1 MNVIRHVFALR
12 PSTSISNDSN
22 GQILPWILSV
32 ISLQIVYSFA
42 ADFLIRC
49 ARSKMVIVVIDS
61 LTHGIHAALCW
72 TTVLILETSQD
83 VHHGTVAIQSALRRP
98 LALAEIGSA
107 FCVGCGLDIDHFLAG
122 ASLSLTTAT
131 SLSARPFGHNLTFV
145 FVLALF
151 VGLLCLRNRRT
162 AGRIRALVLTSCLS
176 HLSRDA
182 MKRGFNFMPFS
193 ETHSSQ
199 ISRCQHILIL
209 SILPFVPL
217 TFGFAA
223 LRLEPLFSRV
233 SVSVGRLMF
242 YSLACD
248 PFYASSTGTGS
259 SSSNGIN
266 NSTTSNSATN
276 NNNNTSEKE
285 MEVTSP
291 FITTDTASSSSSSP
305 SV

>member
-1 MNVIRHVFALR
+1 MNVFRHVFTFR
-12 PSTSISNDSN
+12 TSTSVSNDSN
-22 GQILPWILSV
+22 GKILHWILSV

-42 ADFLIRC
+42 ADFLIRG
-49 ARSKMVIVVIDS
+49 ARSKLIIVMIDS

-72 TTVLILETSQD
+72 TSVLILETSQD
-83 VHHGTVAIQSALRRP
+83 LHGTVAIQSALRRP

-107 FCVGCGLDIDHFLAG
+107 FCVGCGLDVDHFLAG
-122 ASLSLTTAT
+122 SSLSLTAAT
-131 SLSARPFGHNLTFV
+131 SLSSRPFGHNLTFV

-182 MKRGFNFMPFS
+182 MKRGFNFVPFS

-209 SILPFVPL
+209 TILPFVPL

-242 YSLACD
+242 YSLACN
-248 PFYASSTGTGS
+248 PFNGSSTSTGSGTVNHNTSSNSTTNSNSNSEKEKELTTPFINTAAPSSSTSSTLS
-259 SSSNGIN
+259 SSS
-266 NSTTSNSATN
+266 T
-276 NNNNTSEKE
+276 
-285 MEVTSP
+285 V
-291 FITTDTASSSSSSP
+291 
-305 SV
+305 

>member
-1 MNVIRHVFALR
+1 MNAFRHVFTFR
-12 PSTSISNDSN
+12 TSTNVSNDSN
-22 GQILPWILSV
+22 DKILPWILSV

-49 ARSKMVIVVIDS
+49 ARSKMIIVVIDS

-72 TTVLILETSQD
+72 TSVLILETSQD
-83 VHHGTVAIQSALRRP
+83 LHGTVAIQSALRRP

-122 ASLSLTTAT
+122 STLSLTTAT
-131 SLSARPFGHNLTFV
+131 SLSSRPFGHNLTFV

-182 MKRGFNFMPFS
+182 MKRGFNFVPFS

-199 ISRCQHILIL
+199 ISRCEHILIL
-209 SILPFVPL
+209 TILPFVPL

-223 LRLEPLFSRV
+223 LRLETLFSRV

-242 YSLACD
+242 YSLACN
-248 PFYASSTGTGS
+248 PFS
-259 SSSNGIN
+259 SSSTSSTVIN
-266 NSTTSNSATN
+266 HPTTSNSTTNSN
-276 NNNNTSEKE
+276 NNSEKDI
-285 MEVTSP
+285 EVTSP
-291 FITTDTASSSSSSP
+291 FITNGTTSTSSS
-305 SV
+305 V